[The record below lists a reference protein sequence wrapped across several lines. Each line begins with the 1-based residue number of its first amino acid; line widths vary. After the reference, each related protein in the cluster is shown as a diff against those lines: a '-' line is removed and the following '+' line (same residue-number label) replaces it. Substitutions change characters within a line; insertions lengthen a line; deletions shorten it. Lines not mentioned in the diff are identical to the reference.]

1 MDTEIKVSSAKNP
14 EVSKYPFFFLSRI
27 GQDIVSQ
34 ALHAV
39 GDFEFLISALSV
51 HFTSLVP
58 SLDMKWHVSPQH
70 WINHYFAIW
79 WTLFRLD
86 ITFAND
92 VW

>member
-1 MDTEIKVSSAKNP
+1 MIKLCSLSHLFPHLSTMDTEIKVSSAKNP

-58 SLDMKWHVSPQH
+58 SLDMK
-70 WINHYFAIW
+70 
-79 WTLFRLD
+79 
-86 ITFAND
+86 
-92 VW
+92 